1 MTDVGE
7 YLRREREAREVSLK
21 EISNA
26 TKISVEFLQAIE
38 NNEFEKLPAEVFV
51 IGFIRNYAR
60 YLGLN
65 EDDVIHMYKE
75 FIQERDLNL
84 EKNLSEVKR
93 KKKIPLIVAIVVG
106 IMIIGAIV
114 YVGATSGQSD
124 KQKSTSKNQKSLNAF
139 SIASTTSTQKS
150 SRKKILQVVLEGEN
164 SGRIPVYIQYCQD
177 ATCQASRS
185 SWREAFLKNKQQLQ
199 IRGKKIIGIMSDHS
213 DKVKIF
219 KNGKA
224 LGLMGKGGVK
234 VLFIRPDKK

>member
-1 MTDVGE
+1 MADVGE

-26 TKISVEFLQAIE
+26 TKISVEFLKAIE

-60 YLGLN
+60 YLGLD

-75 FIQERDLNL
+75 FIQERELNL

-93 KKKIPLIVAIVVG
+93 KKKIPLIVAILSG
-106 IMIIGAIV
+106 IMIVGAII
-114 YVGATSGQSD
+114 YIGATSGQSN
-124 KQKSTSKNQKSLNAF
+124 KQKTTTKTKQSVNAF
-139 SIASTTSTQKS
+139 PIASTTSTQKS
-150 SRKKILQVVLEGEN
+150 SGKKILQIVLEGEN
-164 SGRIPVYIQYCQD
+164 SGKTPVYIQYCQD

-185 SWREAFLKNKQQLQ
+185 SWKEIFLKNKQQLQ
-199 IRGKKIIGIMSDHS
+199 IRGEKIIGVMSDHS

-219 KNGKA
+219 KNGKE
-224 LGLMGKGGVK
+224 LGPMGKGGVK
-234 VLFIRPDKK
+234 VLFIRPDTK